1 RQQVLCLTRT
11 HAGHGDHHVYH
22 GNRDLWL
29 FLARGAHQPDCS
41 YRKRRERHQRRE
53 PRADESLCYSSCDA
67 HLQFLSLLEVA
78 DAAAPVG
85 TITSSPARSPAVT
98 STRSPDDAPR
108 RAQRSSS
115 PFEVRSVTP
124 ERSPWRMTAFT
135 GTTSALR
142 EPAGS
147 SSVAALPARKSRVEA
162 PVTGFG
168 TSAFT
173 RYRFPPSAGTTPSTV
188 ACTLRPSIR
197 VVIDCPRLTPRT
209 APGAAVA
216 DMRSCDAS
224 CRLTSG
230 APGAANA
237 PASTKRRV
245 TVPANG
251 ARMVA
256 YAAAAPSSPAAARAA
271 SSPAAARASPVS
283 TASSCAFVAALSS

>member
-1 RQQVLCLTRT
+1 HVVNGMCLHQRWHCAIGHLVHRAGQLRVHSRDAPLLVFAHLEAHGYHGIAVSGAGVYVIHARKLEHALLHGARQQVLCLTRT

-108 RAQRSSS
+108 RTQRSSS
-115 PFEVRSVTP
+115 PFGVRSVTP
-124 ERSPWRMTAFT
+124 VRSPWRMTAFT

-142 EPAGS
+142 EPAGN

-216 DMRSCDAS
+216 DMRSC
-224 CRLTSG
+224 
-230 APGAANA
+230 
-237 PASTKRRV
+237 
-245 TVPANG
+245 
-251 ARMVA
+251 
-256 YAAAAPSSPAAARAA
+256 
-271 SSPAAARASPVS
+271 
-283 TASSCAFVAALSS
+283 